1 MNRRPSGSLRF
12 LLIAILLAG
21 ASSVTTAGVVPGDV
35 APDFV
40 KNELD
45 APVPAARS
53 LASWPDR
60 VIVLFLLGYN

>member
-1 MNRRPSGSLRF
+1 MNRRSYGSLAF
-12 LLIAILLAG
+12 LLIALLLAAG
-21 ASSVTTAGVVPGDV
+21 SSVTTAGVVPGDV

-45 APVPAARS
+45 APAPAARS